1 MFTNVRKIQP
11 LRIQKSTSSNLSSPT
26 KMNGGSLSRPLGEI
40 SPMERRRNSPSYNQA
55 TKVSSSYPFVYIG
68 AEFRRKAA
76 YGENSSPFDSSPVA
90 SNSPRLYWQNRDP
103 ASPNRLS
110 SPSRMNA
117 ENRNPYEGRGYSP
130 APSPAKRSSIENL
143 KRASRV
149 KNSNIFA
156 LEHKQEYDPASA
168 PVIERPLASGRPL
181 NASSQNSSAPGIKT
195 FDSLRLN
202 HLKEKP
208 SVPQYHLPRSPIK
221 VNEVIEPQKSPVR
234 EQSSPTKSSLSKNS
248 RYTLAQAYEP
258 TSAIWSDED
267 DSVLDRELPAG
278 KSLHRHAK
286 SVTFDVAPPQIN
298 EYEQRT
304 PDPSSVASGSRE
316 GSYDSGDNDE
326 DESFDRG
333 DSVDPDDS
341 FDASLEDTEKT
352 PVVLPEDWRFMSPEV
367 ANTELATK
375 LDDPFHG
382 PQSSPAPTAN
392 PVSAVEARLS
402 PTRTDSVNSNGE
414 RRPLPPLPPLGAPI
428 FPRPRSDSNNSLTA
442 TAIRVSSTQRVLPS
456 LPRPA
461 SLSKSDILGMGAHS
475 MPLEDRLRLMMIQDQ
490 EKAKNPL
497 DEQRERRLRRNGANR
512 EQSTDLDQSSDSP
525 GFKIHED
532 KPDDDELGTLAD
544 IKLPPR
550 ISRES
555 ILKKVRSLQFH
566 DTNNENVFD
575 GNTPSPGRDLD
586 DIDPDTPLPSLEG
599 PSMVAEED
607 EVVIKQEEDLE
618 SEIDVYAIPEMYRQG
633 IHVESHET
641 HMEQTS
647 QVERASESLP
657 DDDGESH
664 YSRDSVEHNLPNYHF
679 AGLNHTTESEGPP
692 TPRAVEPQQQTKD
705 SIKENH
711 RLSLGQFASM
721 LNDDDF
727 GTSMSGFMTPSPP
740 LDDEPVKVQAQ
751 TSQTS
756 VKDFVSEPFQRPITP
771 EEQLMPP
778 KFPSGGYESEEE
790 PRTPDSVIRHP
801 IGEQKVPDSP
811 GILEPAATIKAPGG
825 KLKTRPSIT
834 PADAESMA
842 ETRRQVSAQLPP
854 QEPRIEDTEQEPS
867 PTLMK
872 DGAQWAST
880 NADMAETEKPGKRK
894 SSLVPLDLSVDE
906 FDEGLSF
913 GLDREFDRVVEAQ
926 KVAFA
931 LPISPSFVSFASAT
945 AEHIPGEGFK
955 PFTEHHANLYNN
967 PKKGYLM
974 RQNTKM
980 VVATSTTISLE
991 PSIEAPKFEPP
1002 AARGTRSAGNSPRKP
1017 SNTPTWT
1024 TEPWNGKIRRK
1035 SIRQSAGTSGKR
1047 PANGPVPPM
1056 PGMPSN
1062 VTAGLDSVDEDQAEP
1077 MLEEIEDG
1085 SERGRLFVKVVGVK
1099 DLDLPLPKGK
1109 PSPFSRKGLNTKV
1122 S

>member
-1 MFTNVRKIQP
+1 MSV
-11 LRIQKSTSSNLSSPT
+11 
-26 KMNGGSLSRPLGEI
+26 
-40 SPMERRRNSPSYNQA
+40 
-55 TKVSSSYPFVYIG
+55 
-68 AEFRRKAA
+68 
-76 YGENSSPFDSSPVA
+76 
-90 SNSPRLYWQNRDP
+90 
-103 ASPNRLS
+103 
-110 SPSRMNA
+110 

-130 APSPAKRSSIENL
+130 APSPTKRSSIENL

-181 NASSQNSSAPGIKT
+181 NSSNQNNSSGIKA

-202 HLKEKP
+202 HLKDKP
-208 SVPQYHLPRSPIK
+208 SIPQYHLPRSPVK
-221 VNEVIEPQKSPVR
+221 QNEVIEPQKSPVR

-248 RYTLAQAYEP
+248 RYAPAQAFDP
-258 TSAIWSDED
+258 TNGIWSDDE

-316 GSYDSGDNDE
+316 GSYDSGENDE

-333 DSVDPDDS
+333 DSMNPDDS

-367 ANTELATK
+367 ANTELTTK
-375 LDDPFHG
+375 IDDPFDG
-382 PQSSPAPTAN
+382 PQSSPAPTVN
-392 PVSAVEARLS
+392 PVSAVEARSS

-414 RRPLPPLPPLGAPI
+414 HRPLPPLPPLGAPV

-442 TAIRVSSTQRVLPS
+442 TAARVSSTQRMLPS
-456 LPRPA
+456 PPRPA
-461 SLSKSDILGMGAHS
+461 SLSKSEILGMGAHT

-490 EKAKNPL
+490 EKSKNPL

-512 EQSTDLDQSSDSP
+512 EHSADPEQAGESP
-525 GFKIHED
+525 GFRIHED
-532 KPDDDELGTLAD
+532 KPNDDELGALAD
-544 IKLPPR
+544 FKVPPR

-555 ILKKVRSLQFH
+555 ILKKVRSQQFH

-575 GNTPSPGRDLD
+575 EETPSPARALD
-586 DIDPDTPLPSLEG
+586 HLDPDTPLPSLEG
-599 PSMVAEED
+599 NSMVAEED
-607 EVVIKQEEDLE
+607 EVVIKEEDLE

-633 IHVESHET
+633 AHLESQEIN
-641 HMEQTS
+641 MAQTS
-647 QVERASESLP
+647 HAECRSPSLP

-664 YSRDSVEHNLPNYHF
+664 YSRESVENGLFNHDF
-679 AGLNHTTESEGPP
+679 AQNRAAESEGPP
-692 TPRAVEPQQQTKD
+692 TPRALEAQPQIQESEKRK
-705 SIKENH
+705 SH

-721 LNDDDF
+721 LNDEDF
-727 GTSMSGFMTPSPP
+727 GMSMSEFMTPSPP
-740 LDDEPVKVQAQ
+740 LEDEPMRTGDFPIHK
-751 TSQTS
+751 S
-756 VKDFVSEPFQRPITP
+756 VKGFVHEPFQRPVTP

-790 PRTPDSVIRHP
+790 PKTPDSVIRHP
-801 IGEQKVPDSP
+801 ISEYKSPIPMSEQDAPNPTSQQQAPDLTGEANAPESP
-811 GILEPAATIKAPGG
+811 EIPEPAATIKAPGG
-825 KLKTRPSIT
+825 KLKARPSIA
-834 PADAESMA
+834 PADTESMA
-842 ETRRQVSAQLPP
+842 ETRRQVSGQLPP
-854 QEPRIEDTEQEPS
+854 QEPVIEAKEQEPQ
-867 PTLMK
+867 PTPLEE
-872 DGAQWAST
+872 GAQWASA
-880 NADMAETEKPGKRK
+880 NADVVETDRQGKRK
-894 SSLVPLDLSVDE
+894 SSLVPLDISVDE
-906 FDEGLSF
+906 VDEGLSF
-913 GLDREFDRVVEAQ
+913 GLDREFDRVIEAQ

-931 LPISPSFVSFASAT
+931 LPISPSFSSFVPAS

-955 PFTEHHANLYNN
+955 PFTEHHADLYNN

-980 VVATSTTISLE
+980 VVATSTPATLE
-991 PSIEAPKFEPP
+991 PSAEPPKFEPP

-1024 TEPWNGKIRRK
+1024 TEPWNGKMRRK
-1035 SIRQSAGTSGKR
+1035 SIRQSAGSPGKR
-1047 PANGPVPPM
+1047 PADGPVPPM
-1056 PGMPSN
+1056 PGLPSN
-1062 VTAGLDSVDEDQAEP
+1062 VTAGLGSVDEDLASP
-1077 MLEEIEDG
+1077 PFEEIEDG

-1099 DLDLPLPKGK
+1099 DLDLPLPKG
-1109 PSPFSRKGLNTKV
+1109 R
-1122 S
+1122 